1 MKQDILCAY
10 WHNCFIYDDA
20 WLLAIVFSFITFKF
34 DLTLTLAKDGKSSD
48 IFIFLKIVES

>member
-10 WHNCFIYDDA
+10 WHNCFIYDDV
-20 WLLAIVFSFITFKF
+20 WLLVIVFSFITFKF

-48 IFIFLKIVES
+48 IFIFLKIVEA